1 MWPTFPHGGKNCKI
15 FEFSPGRVP
24 PPSANSVEEIRA
36 AFEKNVRTAEELLST
51 MTEQSALGTCRLT
64 LKGKVIFSKPRVA
77 VLRTNLLNHLYHHRG
92 QSSV

>member
-36 AFEKNVRTAEELLST
+36 ALEKNVRTAEELLST
-51 MTEQSALGTCRLT
+51 MTEQSALVFFAVFACCLLRFRLRPGWLRGTL
-64 LKGKVIFSKPRVA
+64 VHS
-77 VLRTNLLNHLYHHRG
+77 
-92 QSSV
+92 